1 MFEKVGDCCKK
12 KKFWE
17 SGWNWIKS
25 FMWYDNGIDVWLIYF
40 FKLII
45 FNFLGYLIG
54 VSLL

>member
-12 KKFWE
+12 KFWE
-17 SGWNWIKS
+17 SGWNRIKN

>member
-1 MFEKVGDCCKK
+1 MFEKVGDCCK

-17 SGWNWIKS
+17 SGWNWIKN